1 MRLAPDGAPK
11 GWCPIVGELVEV
23 NEDDCWWEARVEE
36 IPSKNKLTLKFRVS
50 DEIKT
55 ATLGK
60 KIRPCSWLTM
70 E

>member
-1 MRLAPDGAPK
+1 M
-11 GWCPIVGELVEV
+11 EV